1 MFLKE
6 SETEDE
12 YNEDSESDSSTLSSD
27 KGIGSETEDTEQIED
42 NDNAFMERY
51 LKLVEELLEPA
62 DVISSGLR
70 MIKGS
75 LQDLPES
82 LEKHLFLKK
91 LMDDTN
97 DFYMKMKYDE

>member
-1 MFLKE
+1 MKE

-12 YNEDSESDSSTLSSD
+12 YNEDSESNSSTSSSD
-27 KGIGSETEDTEQIED
+27 KGIGSEIEQTEQLEDTG
-42 NDNAFMERY
+42 NTFMERY

-82 LEKHLFLKK
+82 YEKHMFLKK

-97 DFYMKMKYDE
+97 DFYMRMKYGE